1 MGKLEFVILGK
12 IVEIII
18 YQAGR
23 KNFLLMNGIQIKN
36 KVIELF
42 FRYQI
47 CMAAWKHEYQLSNN
61 LIMYVIKRIIG

>member
-42 FRYQI
+42 FS
-47 CMAAWKHEYQLSNN
+47 LSN
-61 LIMYVIKRIIG
+61 LHGGMKAWISVK